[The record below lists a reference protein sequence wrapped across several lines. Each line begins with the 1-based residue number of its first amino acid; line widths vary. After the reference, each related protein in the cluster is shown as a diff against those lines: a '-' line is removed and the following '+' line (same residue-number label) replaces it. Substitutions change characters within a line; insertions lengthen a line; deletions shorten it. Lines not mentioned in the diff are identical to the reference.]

1 MSTVEGSLKSIGQ
14 ESRNTKTFTKL
25 KDQKSGQSIL
35 SVGVS
40 PVSQSVKQEN
50 VLELMMKDG
59 FGQSSTDS
67 FAKLD
72 QDGSWLKMCQDSYQQ
87 TLDGRL
93 QKFSGTWPRA
103 GMMSSG
109 TCFQR
114 EDLVALGRC
123 TKGNGSSLSVSWPS
137 PRVSDTEGGLVK
149 NVELKDGSFS
159 RVNKDG
165 VRWGVKLKDAVNHM
179 ETLWPTMTV
188 NDSKNN
194 CGPSQLKRKAL
205 NVAVGGA
212 LNPAWVEWLMG
223 FPIGWTDLEHLETQS
238 SPKSPTK

>member
-1 MSTVEGSLKSIGQ
+1 MTTVDRYLKRIGRMQKDIETSLKST
-14 ESRNTKTFTKL
+14 ERNLSQLTFYAE
-25 KDQKSGQSIL
+25 D
-35 SVGVS
+35 S
-40 PVSQSVKQEN
+40 PVSQSPLQES
-50 VLELMMKDG
+50 VVELMMKG
-59 FGQSSTDS
+59 GSGTSSTDS